1 MMIIAM
7 MILVSVTTTAL
18 DATEPDSMETS
29 WTEKLYRWYEIMRES
44 QGLICILLGSCILL
58 ALILVVINL
67 HLFSYRLQRQQ
78 YRFIARLNYL
88 LDTRV
93 VAPYSNGSSTSDN
106 NKTARESRVEVIAT
120 V

>member
-1 MMIIAM
+1 MI
-7 MILVSVTTTAL
+7 MIWANVAASAESGPTEVSWS
-18 DATEPDSMETS
+18 ER
-29 WTEKLYRWYEIMRES
+29 LYRWYGIMKES

-78 YRFIARLNYL
+78 HRFIARLNYL

-93 VAPYSNGSSTSDN
+93 VLTHSNGSSTSDTTR
-106 NKTARESRVEVIAT
+106 TARGSRAEVIAT